1 MRLMVLAG
9 GCGCRAA
16 SKLGS
21 VGPDETVV
29 CVGSPMDVAYA
40 PEGVERVPVDVGS
53 DTGAHRDYGAAY
65 VRLSEGGLENVL
77 GRVSEVVD
85 SGHAPVVVFGLLG
98 ATGLAV
104 ARCVVENAPATLV
117 IVGPAVG
124 EPHAHEAGDRYD
136 WLSEG
141 KYFGDSRIV
150 LVSNPNP
157 EDEAPLSRAVEL
169 ARRFPTKLDSVVN
182 DARAGVAYVDGEP
195 VSPEEV
201 RRRLEI
207 RRLEA
212 GGGGGAGE
220 GTGGGGFSRFL

>member
-1 MRLMVLAG
+1 MRFMVLAG

-21 VGPDETVV
+21 VGPDESVV

-40 PEGVERVPVDVGS
+40 PEGVERIAVDVGS

-65 VRLSEGGLENVL
+65 VRLSEGGLEGL
-77 GRVSEVVD
+77 LERVSEVVD
-85 SGHAPVVVFGLLG
+85 SGYAPVVVFGLLG

-104 ARCVVENAPATLV
+104 ARCVVERAPATLV
-117 IVGPAVG
+117 MVGPAVG
-124 EPHAHEAGDRYD
+124 EPHAHEAGDRFE
-136 WLSEG
+136 WLAEG
-141 KYFGDSRIV
+141 RYFGDSRLV
-150 LVSNPNP
+150 LVSNPDP

-195 VSPEEV
+195 VDPDEV
-201 RRRLEI
+201 RRRVSI
-207 RRLEA
+207 RRLGT
-212 GGGGGAGE
+212 GGGGEAGE
-220 GTGGGGFSRFL
+220 DAGGGGFSRFL